1 MKCCHHSQYGT
12 VHLYAKF
19 GVDII
24 FLQYLF
30 MNFQCQN
37 NVQNSIQNTCLG
49 RIQSIKVGALDA
61 TANSLWI
68 IVLLYV
74 YLIKLVKDKLLEN
87 G

>member
-1 MKCCHHSQYGT
+1 MPSPFILWYGT
-12 VHLYAKF
+12 LIDYAKF
-19 GVDII
+19 NVNII

-37 NVQNSIQNTCLG
+37 TCSG

-68 IVLLYV
+68 TVFYV
-74 YLIKLVKDKLLEN
+74 YLIKLVADKLLEN